1 MSSTVAV
8 TAQIAHGPHRR
19 RSLAQLR
26 RGHRKAAEQ
35 RPGRAPAGRDRGHR
49 ACRQLD
55 SLSARGSRG
64 GHMSGPAFAGLI
76 LALNQPQARAHLGRT
91 RLIIDLAQR
100 GWPRAPVKDPGT
112 QNQMICIIP
121 LARPAQLQVVHT
133 RSGAFLTRDAYEGG
147 DLACPSVRSYVEVN
161 VCCWG
166 LGWPSLPGLSL
177 TGRCPRT
184 ATVTSSAAPFLAGCT
199 GLTREAYALDLR
211 QFAGWRQLH
220 NVRLFEAR
228 RADIV
233 LRS

>member
-1 MSSTVAV
+1 
-8 TAQIAHGPHRR
+8 
-19 RSLAQLR
+19 
-26 RGHRKAAEQ
+26 
-35 RPGRAPAGRDRGHR
+35 
-49 ACRQLD
+49 
-55 SLSARGSRG
+55 
-64 GHMSGPAFAGLI
+64 MSGPAFAGLI

-184 ATVTSSAAPFLAGCT
+184 ATVTSSAAPVPAEPVCSDQERLALAGFLAGCT